1 MFRKCPRVRRLSIKP
16 SFRIAI
22 ISFNTYSNIQIV
34 LGIIFVS
41 YYRCRSAIVNKNE
54 KKNGVLLVDLEKDMS
69 LLDKQNESFILTDL
83 NIKLNDSKVFNDT
96 IMQLE
101 GNLKTKHNETG
112 SSITTSKA
120 TKCLKC
126 GSPVSKTEN
135 VVRKY

>member
-1 MFRKCPRVRRLSIKP
+1 MDR
-16 SFRIAI
+16 
-22 ISFNTYSNIQIV
+22 
-34 LGIIFVS
+34 FV
-41 YYRCRSAIVNKNE
+41 N
-54 KKNGVLLVDLEKDMS
+54 
-69 LLDKQNESFILTDL
+69 L
-83 NIKLNDSKVFNDT
+83 NIKLNDSKVVNDT